1 MDTIRDVTIGWEI
14 GDEYAEVNTPN
25 CRIRGRLRKL
35 HEQRPEDFQRYVENE
50 DGSVYAKVP
59 VKWVKISPPRHVEMT
74 DERRTASAERLRKYR
89 EDKNAT
95 MS

>member
-59 VKWVKISPPRHVEMT
+59 VKWVKISPPKKVS
-74 DERRTASAERLRKYR
+74 DEFRKTSRERFLKLR
-89 EDKNAT
+89 EDGKV
-95 MS
+95 